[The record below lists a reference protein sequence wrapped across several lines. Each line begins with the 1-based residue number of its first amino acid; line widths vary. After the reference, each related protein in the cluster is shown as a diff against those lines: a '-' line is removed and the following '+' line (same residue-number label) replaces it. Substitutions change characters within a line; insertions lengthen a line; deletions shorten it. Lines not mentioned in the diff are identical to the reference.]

1 MSFKFIFFFKMVSLF
16 YLCIL
21 TKKKLRKYD
30 PFLGSLIKMRV
41 WDYLEAKGY

>member
-1 MSFKFIFFFKMVSLF
+1 MSFKFIFFLNGKLVLSL
-16 YLCIL
+16 YSD
-21 TKKKLRKYD
+21 KKKLWKYD